1 LGRACTP
8 GVCAK
13 TIHSWAA
20 WRLRLSCDPWT
31 HPCHAVTD
39 PLQTRYRPLQ
49 TVTDRYSPLHMPLQ
63 TRYKPL
69 QTRYRPL
76 QTVTDRY
83 SRYGPSQPTLRLS
96 CDPWTH
102 PSMPLRTRY
111 RPVTDPLQ
119 AVTDRYRP
127 LQPVTAAVTDPLQTV
142 TDPLQAVTDR
152 YRPLQPLHTIAAN
165 SMSMFMPD
173 ETACLHADAGNEPS
187 AGSTASARDPCR
199 AHVRLTSAGCMQSLA
214 DMAIAWRVRVRN
226 CPEDETQPLCVTFAI
241 GARACN

>member
-1 LGRACTP
+1 
-8 GVCAK
+8 
-13 TIHSWAA
+13 
-20 WRLRLSCDPWT
+20 
-31 HPCHAVTD
+31 
-39 PLQTRYRPLQ
+39 
-49 TVTDRYSPLHMPLQ
+49 
-63 TRYKPL
+63 
-69 QTRYRPL
+69 
-76 QTVTDRY
+76 
-83 SRYGPSQPTLRLS
+83 
-96 CDPWTH
+96 
-102 PSMPLRTRY
+102 MPLRTRY

-187 AGSTASARDPCR
+187 AGSAASARDSCR

-214 DMAIAWRVRVRN
+214 DMAIAWHVRVRN
-226 CPEDETQPLCVTFAI
+226 CPEDETQPLCHVRNWRQGLQLKAPVRQTSLNYIYVLRPRGPGPRRTKRLCVNIAP
-241 GARACN
+241 